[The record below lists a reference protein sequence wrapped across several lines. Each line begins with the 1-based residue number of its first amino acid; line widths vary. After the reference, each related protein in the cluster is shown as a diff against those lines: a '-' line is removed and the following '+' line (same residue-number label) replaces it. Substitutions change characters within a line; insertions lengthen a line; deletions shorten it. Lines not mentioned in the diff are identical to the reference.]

1 MEAWITACVLGL
13 TLIQTAVAEV
23 RVCRLDAD
31 CRPDEYCTGVT
42 TGRSDGYC
50 VPRVGARPCVRDRD
64 CPVDEFCSFQGQL
77 QQGFCTTE
85 GRGLAIR
92 GYCVPRV
99 GARPC
104 VRDRDC
110 PVDEFCSFQGQLQQG
125 FCTQRLD
132 AIPPKY
138 DPQRLDAIPPQYD
151 PLVVGYPFGSLR
163 RCFGDADR
171 GDRTG
176 CPPWEYCSDQTGR
189 TEGYCLGQDCYSNTD
204 CEGVTCNGGAVNP
217 RIRGY
222 CSLPQVPRTQL
233 NLEPQPGQQG
243 EPSLEEAGTTSEDS
257 APKDEGTVSDEETEE
272 LTGEEAGAGLDI
284 SPKFR
289 LQFVTEKP
297 DASQES

>member
-1 MEAWITACVLGL
+1 METWITACVLGL

-31 CRPDEYCTGVT
+31 CRPEEYCTGVT

-77 QQGFCTTE
+77 QQGFCT
-85 GRGLAIR
+85 
-92 GYCVPRV
+92 
-99 GARPC
+99 
-104 VRDRDC
+104 
-110 PVDEFCSFQGQLQQG
+110 
-125 FCTQRLD
+125 
-132 AIPPKY
+132 
-138 DPQRLDAIPPQYD
+138 QRLDAIPPQYD

-243 EPSLEEAGTTSEDS
+243 EPSLKEAGTSEDS
-257 APKDEGTVSDEETEE
+257 APKDEETVADEETEE
-272 LTGEEAGAGLDI
+272 LTGEEVGAGLDI

-297 DASQES
+297 DGSQES